1 MNPMDKFNAGA
12 GQPREWDALESELEP
27 ELRQSL
33 SDFKASVH
41 AWSDAA
47 LNRPRTVTTPPARSA
62 WRMAAVWALAA
73 VLLAV
78 AVSGG
83 LYERHQRQHEAQ
95 IAAQRAA
102 GQQRGQAAQQA
113 VSSEDLLA
121 NVDSDISREVPS
133 ALEPLAS
140 LMTDNGNQ

>member
-1 MNPMDKFNAGA
+1 MKPKDKFNAGA
-12 GQPREWDALESELEP
+12 GQPREWDELESELEP

-47 LNRPRTVTTPPARSA
+47 LNRPRTVTMPSARSA